1 MNIDELIQ
9 NFHLQKEEQSKL
21 IEELDEEFSNKKLNP
36 YGVTTIDFQKRSDA
50 YSQRSRLEGA
60 IDALFMV
67 KRDIMGD
74 DSEVGMPSFELNA
87 EPQEEIEMIGE
98 STESAID
105 DDNIPGDPSY

>member
-1 MNIDELIQ
+1 MTIDELIQ
-9 NFHLQKEEQSKL
+9 NFHLQKEEQTKL

-36 YGVTTIDFQKRSDA
+36 YGVTTVDFQKRSEA

-74 DSEVGMPSFELNA
+74 DVEVNMPSFELA
-87 EPQEEIEMIGE
+87 TEE
-98 STESAID
+98 
-105 DDNIPGDPSY
+105 DDNIETIGQRTED

>member
-1 MNIDELIQ
+1 M
-9 NFHLQKEEQSKL
+9 

-87 EPQEEIEMIGE
+87 GESDEIEMIGE
-98 STESAID
+98 STDSAID
-105 DDNIPGDPSY
+105 DENIPGDPSY